1 VESLTYAGDTNG
13 LERLSAAERMLAEV
27 VSAQDAIQIRD
38 MAEAA
43 RVWAQ
48 RSRLGTSSINHATAI
63 KLKAEMR
70 IADLVDEGQAAGQIA
85 TADSGRPESVT
96 SGNTYPSTLPELGLT
111 AKSVHEARRIRDA
124 YTSESVDELVESA
137 NEQDKVLTRTE
148 FVKGRAHVAFNGGE
162 NEWYTPGDYIEAAR
176 KALGGI
182 DLDPASSALAQE
194 TVKAGQFFTKDTDGL
209 KQAWHGNVWMNPPY
223 AQPLVGQFVDKLCTA
238 YGYGDV
244 QAAIVLVNN
253 ATETAWGQQL
263 LESATAVVFP
273 KARIRFL
280 DPNGKPGAPLQ
291 GQMFVYL
298 GGHANDFAREFCRY
312 GVVLRG

>member
-1 VESLTYAGDTNG
+1 MESLTYTGDTNG

-70 IADLVDEGQAAGQIA
+70 IADLVDQGQASGQIA
-85 TADSGRPESVT
+85 TAGQPAIISSDDNKPAS
-96 SGNTYPSTLPELGLT
+96 LAQIGLT
-111 AKSVHEARRIRDA
+111 AQSVLEARRIRDS
-124 YTSESVDELVESA
+124 YTSEAVDDLVESA
-137 NEQDKVLTRTE
+137 NQQDKVLTRTE

-162 NEWYTPGDYIEAAR
+162 NEWYTPGEYIEAAR
-176 KALGGI
+176 KALGVI
-182 DLDPASSALAQE
+182 DIDPASSALAQE
-194 TVKAGQFFTKDTDGL
+194 TVQAGQFFTKDTDGL

-223 AQPLVGQFVDKLCTA
+223 AQPLVGQFVDKLCTS
-238 YGYGDV
+238 YGDGDV

-273 KARIRFL
+273 KSRIRFL
-280 DPNGKPGAPLQ
+280 DPEGKPGAPLQ

-298 GGHANDFAREFCRY
+298 GGHVNDFGREFCRY

>member
-1 VESLTYAGDTNG
+1 MESLTHNAPPAIVAPAVDEFVASINE
-13 LERLSAAERMLAEV
+13 LEAQADAAETQPSDIRWEQARQVAAAL
-27 VSAQDAIQIRD
+27 DAGMTTRQ
-38 MAEAA
+38 
-43 RVWAQ
+43 
-48 RSRLGTSSINHATAI
+48 L
-63 KLKAEMR
+63 
-70 IADLVDEGQAAGQIA
+70 AAGWRKS
-85 TADSGRPESVT
+85 DGS
-96 SGNTYPSTLPELGLT
+96 TYKHAHVAFT
-111 AKSVHEARRIRDA
+111 AKAYRVYYSRQDRPLFYEA
-124 YTSESVDELVESA
+124 YNSA
-137 NEQDKVLTRTE
+137 DVRGKSA
-148 FVKGRAHVAFNGGE
+148 GSDSAHVAFNGGE

-238 YGYGDV
+238 YGDGDV

-280 DPNGKPGAPLQ
+280 RPKSFADPDGKPGAPLQ
-291 GQMFVYL
+291 GQMFVYF
-298 GGHANDFAREFCRY
+298 GGNANDFGREFCRY